1 MVLQE
6 SAQMY
11 LKNILIIANRKGEV
25 RSIDLAEEMGFS
37 KPSVSRAV
45 HLLEDNGF
53 LRIEEDGSL
62 KLTDA
67 GRREAISVYQRHLV
81 LMQFLT
87 SIGVSEP
94 MADDDAC
101 KIEHIISDET
111 FAKLQDLLTEQDI
124 PYPQATEDELF
135 AFAKHQK

>member
-11 LKNILIIANRKGEV
+11 LKNILIISNRKGEV
-25 RSIDLAEEMGFS
+25 RSIDLAEEMAFS

-53 LRIEEDGSL
+53 LKIEEDGNL
-62 KLTDA
+62 KLTEK
-67 GRREAISVYQRHLV
+67 GRIEAIKVYQRHLV
-81 LMQFLT
+81 LLQFLT
-87 SIGVSEP
+87 SIGVSEQ

-111 FAKLQDLLTEQDI
+111 FEKLQLKLTEMDI
-124 PYPQATEDELF
+124 PFPGASEEEIFTF
-135 AFAKHQK
+135 VK

>member
-53 LRIEEDGSL
+53 LRIEEDGNL
-62 KLTDA
+62 KLTEA
-67 GRREAISVYQRHLV
+67 GRREAINVYQRHLV
-81 LMQFLT
+81 LLQFLT
-87 SIGVSEP
+87 SIGVNDQ

-111 FAKLQDLLTEQDI
+111 FVKLQAFLSQQDI
-124 PYPQATEDELF
+124 PYPNATEEDLF
-135 AFAKHQK
+135 RFVKNIK